1 MRTAFLVAACVLC
14 VAASA
19 AAAPLYVP
27 GASNFMQG
35 TEAFALAGPADATA
49 TTQLLFAIRQ
59 RTDTLSAE
67 LDRVSNPRSPAYGAH
82 YSFADMA
89 KFANREGTRAVH
101 RFLAETDVLD
111 VRTSPHGEY
120 VRAVMTVA
128 SASKLLGTRF
138 YNFTGRAAHNNG
150 TSVVRCPGYF
160 LPADVAAHVTTI
172 GYTVAFPTLRSAAVR
187 VLTAAAS
194 SGDQV

>member
-1 MRTAFLVAACVLC
+1 M
-14 VAASA
+14 
-19 AAAPLYVP
+19 
-27 GASNFMQG
+27 
-35 TEAFALAGPADATA
+35 
-49 TTQLLFAIRQ
+49 TT
-59 RTDTLSAE
+59 TL
-67 LDRVSNPRSPAYGAH
+67 
-82 YSFADMA
+82 
-89 KFANREGTRAVH
+89 
-101 RFLAETDVLD
+101 
-111 VRTSPHGEY
+111 
-120 VRAVMTVA
+120 TVA